1 MSERDRVIAIMRSQ
15 LAVCTRFG
23 VEHYPAPPSLK
34 MGVAENVGSGLQPLN
49 GLRHP
54 PYEGTTG
61 WFVWAGEEFSTADDF
76 FQPMHA
82 VHIEDLAPEVLPY
95 LGLPPGWRFLLAPGY
110 EDVWYDPNLLHI

>member
-49 GLRHP
+49 GLR
-54 PYEGTTG
+54 GS
-61 WFVWAGEEFSTADDF
+61 VA
-76 FQPMHA
+76 
-82 VHIEDLAPEVLPY
+82 
-95 LGLPPGWRFLLAPGY
+95 
-110 EDVWYDPNLLHI
+110 